1 MKDLNEI
8 IAKLPKTKTAL
19 RARERLRRYL
29 FSPKNDLQL
38 WSEVQ
43 SQVPEAWAYLK
54 DDLPDEERKVKIT
67 LRLDESVVKMFRATG
82 PGYQARMNLVLAT
95 YVQMQIGEVHRERRT
110 FTQQMEE
117 YGYPFDDEIIGFFK
131 TMGLAE

>member
-1 MKDLNEI
+1 MTDPTEI

-19 RARERLRRYL
+19 RARDRLRRYL
-29 FSPKNDLQL
+29 FSPKNDLDL

-43 SQVPEAWAYLK
+43 SRVPEAWAYLR
-54 DDLPDEERKVKIT
+54 DDLPDEEPKVKVT

-95 YVQMQIGEVHRERRT
+95 YAQMQIGEVHRQRRKVT
-110 FTQQMEE
+110 EVIEE
-117 YGYPFDDEIIGFFK
+117 FGYPFDDGVLSVMK
-131 TMGLAE
+131 KLGLAE